1 MNKEIKILIIESS
14 RFKVLLDAA
23 IEGLEGKSPLTNEK
37 LAIYL
42 KNRLKDIEEEILEI
56 KNQE

>member
-14 RFKVLLDAA
+14 RFRVLLDAA
-23 IEGLEGKSPLTNEK
+23 IEALEGKSPLTNEK